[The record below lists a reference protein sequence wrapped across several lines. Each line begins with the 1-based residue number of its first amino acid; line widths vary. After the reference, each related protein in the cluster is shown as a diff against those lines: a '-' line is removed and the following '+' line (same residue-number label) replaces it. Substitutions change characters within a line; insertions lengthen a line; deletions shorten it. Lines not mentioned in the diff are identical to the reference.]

1 MYVRHCEHDSWM
13 QYGLFWFSFMQSVS
27 VTHST
32 QLFVESQTGID
43 PLAEGCAQSALVTQ
57 TTQRPVLV
65 MQTGVKPDG
74 SHAPPGAVHER

>member
-13 QYGLFWFSFMQSVS
+13 QYGVFGSSFMQSVS

-32 QLFVESQTGID
+32 QLFVESQTGVE
-43 PLAEGCAQSALVTQ
+43 PLAEDCSQSPLVTQ

-74 SHAPPGAVHER
+74 SHAPLGVVQEG